1 MLLHFATPVFSK
13 NKERVV
19 FERNFSAMLYDRG
32 DSMNSFHTKTIMTI
46 LCFAFLMA
54 FPLRS
59 EASDLYSI
67 IYTDASQYNGNPAEC
82 DWITSA
88 ILYASGAYQVDPLLL
103 TAVME
108 SESHFRLSA
117 GSPAGAIGLMQ
128 LMPGTAAAVGVNPY
142 DPLDN
147 VLGGAS
153 YLRTQ
158 LDAFDSWGV
167 YGTTY
172 AIAAYNAGG
181 NAVRAYGGVP
191 PYAETI
197 RYVGNVNDAY
207 RRLLSW
213 AQDE

>member
-1 MLLHFATPVFSK
+1 MLLHFATLVFSK
-13 NKERVV
+13 NKERLV
-19 FERNFSAMLYDRG
+19 FREEFSAMLYDGR
-32 DSMNSFHTKTIMTI
+32 DLMNNFHTKTIMTI
-46 LCFAFLMA
+46 LCFTLLMF
-54 FPLRS
+54 FPLRT
-59 EASDLYSI
+59 EAADLYSV

-82 DWITSA
+82 DWIASA

-108 SESHFRLSA
+108 SESHFYIGA
-117 GSPAGAIGLMQ
+117 GSPVGAIGLMQ
-128 LMPGTAAAVGVNPY
+128 LMPGTAAAIGVNPY

-181 NAVRAYGGVP
+181 NAVREYKGVP

-197 RYVGNVNDAY
+197 RYVGSVSDAY
-207 RRLLSW
+207 LRLLAW
-213 AQDE
+213 AQDA